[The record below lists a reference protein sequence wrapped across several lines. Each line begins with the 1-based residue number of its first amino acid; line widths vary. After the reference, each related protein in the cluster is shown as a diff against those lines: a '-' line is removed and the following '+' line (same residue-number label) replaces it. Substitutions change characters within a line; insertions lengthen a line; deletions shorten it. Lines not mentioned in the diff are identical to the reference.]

1 MNMVL
6 PVQIDPVNQP
16 KQIEAD
22 PETMKAL
29 LVQMK
34 NEIVQELQPVVMPK
48 SKPGMTA
55 DEWNAAWCDL
65 CSTHEMLSK
74 AAEQFRKDV
83 TDLLPERTIG
93 NIPKGADVLE
103 HVRLYYSD
111 MEKMARQINI
121 LVELLM
127 WRSPKVMGLNMDLY
141 RPRY

>member
-1 MNMVL
+1 
-6 PVQIDPVNQP
+6 
-16 KQIEAD
+16 
-22 PETMKAL
+22 MKAL

-34 NEIVQELQPVVMPK
+34 NEIVQELQPVVVPK
-48 SKPGMTA
+48 DKKPGMTA
-55 DEWNAAWCDL
+55 DEWNAAWGDL
-65 CSTHEMLSK
+65 CATHEMLSK
-74 AAEQFRKDV
+74 AAEQFLKDV

-103 HVRLYYSD
+103 HVRLYYSSD